1 MDSLAPTLPETAA
14 LPPPAP
20 KRGRLVRWAVAP
32 FRFARRSPLL
42 AVVALLGVVAFLAG
56 TGVVSA
62 AVWFNHHLK
71 AAAREVE
78 KGHNAAATRHLRLCQ
93 WVRPEQRDVL
103 LLAAR
108 VSRRS
113 GGWAEAE
120 ALLDKYTTRYG
131 DDEPLVLERLLLR
144 AARGDLEESVSQ
156 LAERMRRDGPEAAL
170 AREAVVTGLQY
181 RFRWAEA
188 NQLLDDWLAKTP
200 DHTIGLLL
208 RGKLQEARQQ
218 SSEALLSF
226 RRVLELDP
234 EHDEARMRLTGMLI
248 AQRQGEEAL
257 PHADYLRRRIPKN
270 ADIRLQWV
278 KALGLQ
284 GRAAE
289 ARAALDGCLRD
300 FPSHPG
306 ALAERARYAALDGDD
321 AAAEDFYEKA
331 AKADPGNFPTRHQ
344 YSLALARNGKKAE
357 ADKEQAALRILEAD
371 SERINQLIS
380 GPLQSRP
387 NDPAI
392 HHEIGLI
399 AMRSGQPTEALRW
412 FQTAVQVG
420 PDHLPSHQTL
430 SAYYHDAG
438 NPVLAARHRA
448 IAQNLSRRKPPTP

>member
-1 MDSLAPTLPETAA
+1 VDALASALPDTEPV
-14 LPPPAP
+14 PPPAP
-20 KRGRLVRWAVAP
+20 KGGRLARWVLAP
-32 FRFARRSPLL
+32 FRYARRSPLRAVIVL
-42 AVVALLGVVAFLAG
+42 LGLVAVVAGAGVA
-56 TGVVSA
+56 SA
-62 AVWFNHHLK
+62 AVWFDYHLR
-71 AAAREVE
+71 AATREVE

-103 LLAAR
+103 LLAGR

-113 GGWAEAE
+113 GNWNEAE
-120 ALLDKYTTRYG
+120 ALLDKYTNRYG
-131 DDEPLVLERLLLR
+131 DDAPLVLERLLLR
-144 AARGDLEESVSQ
+144 AARGDLEGSAAQ

-170 AREAVVTGLQY
+170 SREAVVTGLQY

-188 NQLLDDWLAKTP
+188 NQLLDDWLGKTP
-200 DHTIGLLL
+200 DDTIALLL

-234 EHDEARMRLTGMLI
+234 EHDEARMRLTAMLLS
-248 AQRQGEEAL
+248 QRQGEEAL
-257 PHADYLRRRIPKN
+257 THADYLRKRLPKHPE
-270 ADIRLQWV
+270 IRMQWV

-284 GRAAE
+284 GRAAD
-289 ARAALDGCLRD
+289 ARAALDACLRD
-300 FPSHPG
+300 FPTHPG

-321 AAAEDFYEKA
+321 AAAEGYYEKA

-357 ADKEQAALRILEAD
+357 ADREQSALRTLEAD

-399 AMRSGQPTEALRW
+399 AMRSGQATEALRW

-430 SAYYHDAG
+430 AAYYHDAG
-438 NPVLAARHRA
+438 SPVLAARHRA
-448 IAQNLSRRKPPTP
+448 IAQNLSRRKPPLQ